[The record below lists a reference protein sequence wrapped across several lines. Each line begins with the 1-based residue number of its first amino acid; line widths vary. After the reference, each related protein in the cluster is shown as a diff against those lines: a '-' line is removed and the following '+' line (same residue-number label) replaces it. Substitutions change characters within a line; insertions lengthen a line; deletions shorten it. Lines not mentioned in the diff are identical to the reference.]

1 MYMLAHLS
9 LTPAPFFGNRT
20 ENAQDWL
27 AYFIRYVAF
36 KQIPEPASLALF
48 ALLMRGAANTRFSML
63 NNDDRGDYDRFR
75 TKYVPA
81 PISTWRRAYS
91 SF

>member
-1 MYMLAHLS
+1 MHMNMLADSSLS
-9 LTPAPFFGNRT
+9 PAPCFGNGT

-48 ALLMRGAANTRFSML
+48 TLLMRGAVNGVLSAQ
-63 NNDDRGDYDRFR
+63 
-75 TKYVPA
+75 
-81 PISTWRRAYS
+81 
-91 SF
+91 